1 MLVELARGIIHSGSP
16 EETTLS
22 RHSGSPPPPHR
33 LVLNGLSFV
42 DIPFSPSCFSLFFL
56 LSFCFLSWY
65 FLVFPSPALQLS
77 HLHSNFFKRN
87 PLYFGGSPYSLPSMC
102 QTQNSLHLTLGIF
115 VPIVSY

>member
-56 LSFCFLSWY
+56 LSFCF
-65 FLVFPSPALQLS
+65 FVLVFSCFSQSRAPTFTSAFQLFQEESPLFWRVAL
-77 HLHSNFFKRN
+77 
-87 PLYFGGSPYSLPSMC
+87 
-102 QTQNSLHLTLGIF
+102 
-115 VPIVSY
+115 